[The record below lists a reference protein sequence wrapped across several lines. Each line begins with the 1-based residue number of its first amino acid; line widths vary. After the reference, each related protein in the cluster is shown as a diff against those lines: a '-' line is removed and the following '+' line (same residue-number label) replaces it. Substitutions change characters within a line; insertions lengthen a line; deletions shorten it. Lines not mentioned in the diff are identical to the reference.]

1 MDRLV
6 REEDRAGTREVCVE
20 IFRLR
25 AKHAW
30 PPSITVL
37 PGWPDGYRTLA
48 ERLGFAPTD
57 VHQAAIDVQ
66 AIIARID
73 SARPPT
79 A

>member
-1 MDRLV
+1 M
-6 REEDRAGTREVCVE
+6 REVCVE

-37 PGWPDGYRTLA
+37 PEWPDGYRTLA
-48 ERLGFAPTD
+48 EQLGFAPID
-57 VHQAAIDVQ
+57 VHQAATDVQ

-73 SARPPT
+73 AARPT